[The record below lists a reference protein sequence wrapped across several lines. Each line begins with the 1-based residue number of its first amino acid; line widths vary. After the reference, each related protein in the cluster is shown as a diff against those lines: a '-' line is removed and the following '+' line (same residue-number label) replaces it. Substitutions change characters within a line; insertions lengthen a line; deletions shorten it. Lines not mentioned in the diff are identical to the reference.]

1 MAVEGNWRDIAFY
14 LIHNGADV
22 QAKNVLHRTPLH
34 LAAAN
39 GRLEL
44 GVMLLKAGADPHVT
58 DINGWNPRQV
68 GMSPVTPPTLCMS
81 PIPPSLPLLCSYS
94 LPHYLNASIKFPL
107 FHNLYY
113 PSCCPLPMYTHR

>member
-68 GMSPVTPPTLCMS
+68 AELNGHRPFQE
-81 PIPPSLPLLCSYS
+81 LLI
-94 LPHYLNASIKFPL
+94 HQSIKERQVPTHPL
-107 FHNLYY
+107 NT
-113 PSCCPLPMYTHR
+113 PT

>member
-39 GRLEL
+39 GRLEI

-68 GMSPVTPPTLCMS
+68 CTHDYISTPYY
-81 PIPPSLPLLCSYS
+81 SYS
-94 LPHYLNASIKFPL
+94 HTPYWTKRTKIRLL
-107 FHNLYY
+107 F
-113 PSCCPLPMYTHR
+113 